1 MWEYFYYDQIQN
13 HLAHYNL
20 PSSHLADLDLREIE
34 GRRSEL
40 GEMFDKVAQ
49 EQQWKTASH
58 SQVLEEVK
66 RRLKLAGVRTDG

>member
-1 MWEYFYYDQIQN
+1 VWEYYYYDQIQN

-20 PSSHLADLDLREIE
+20 PPSHLADLDLREIE

-49 EQQWKTASH
+49 EELWKNASH
-58 SQVLEEVK
+58 AKVLEEVK
-66 RRLKLAGVRTDG
+66 RRLKLAGV